1 MRFLYLLCLGVSTL
15 GMILID
21 WRHRLVFWKN
31 WRRSALVL
39 ALGVLFFILW
49 DLAGIGL
56 GIFFRGGSPWM
67 TGIELLPELPL
78 EEPIFLFFLCYLT
91 LVLLSGAQQLRN
103 RKNRGSEPAP
113 HPADPGGE
121 QR

>member
-103 RKNRGSEPAP
+103 RGSEPAP